1 MILRTAATLLVSTL
15 AMQLHAAPLSE
26 KQIQFLGPI
35 PTYNSIKPN
44 NTAHQSKIILT
55 LLPNLQSSSDT
66 LSVFGKD
73 IKWQSLAD
81 INALTLPG
89 MQVLKF
95 NFATT
100 RFVQGKLKISGIKK
114 AHVFLNGALL
124 SGDESYDLNVATGD
138 HQVIV
143 IAEQVDNW
151 NEVSVDYSPNSEHDL
166 ITLHNNDKV
175 ALSAKQL
182 FDAPTISALS
192 TSPNGR
198 FYITTEQHYSD
209 LSGNTPITETLLK
222 QQNGTTVYR
231 LDGVA
236 ANNIAWRNDS
246 KQIAYAQDQQL
257 KILNLN
263 TMTTQVIAEKLDGA
277 SSFEY
282 FDDSTLIF
290 SWSNSPS
297 DSNSLVKHYQGL
309 EDRWSYART
318 NTQIYLLD
326 INSGL
331 INALTEGK
339 LSHNLEDHDAKRNTI
354 LVSRTLQDYKAPP
367 HMLTELL
374 EIDLADGKQKQL
386 GSYRTYNKARYAKD
400 GLYIVAGPDFAGG
413 IGKALPDGMLANNYD
428 GQLFWLDRNGK
439 NPKPLSKNFN
449 PAIGEIKVLSND
461 DVVLLV
467 TDKDTKQLYLFDKSK
482 SHFKH
487 IDTGL
492 DVVDQFDTTDSSQAD
507 LLVAGTQATVPQ
519 QLKRISVSNNKAN
532 LLWDSQKL
540 AYQNSEIAKLEEFNF
555 TNKSGV
561 EIKGRVYLPHDLD
574 KTKRY
579 PALVYYY
586 GGTSPVSRAFTGRY
600 PFNLWAAHGYVV
612 YVLQP
617 TGATGFGQEFSA
629 QHVNAWG
636 ENTAQDIIDGTK
648 AFTQTYSFV
657 DPKRIGNL
665 GASYGGFMT
674 MLLATKTDMF
684 SASIAHAGI
693 SNITSYWGQGWWGYL
708 YSGEASKTSFPWNNP
723 TLYSQHSPVF
733 HADKVQTPLLL
744 IHGDADT
751 NVPPGESH
759 NMYTALKILGRDVE
773 LIEYKGANHQI
784 LARDRRFQ
792 WWDTMLAYFDMHLK
806 DQPQWWQ
813 SIYKK

>member
-26 KQIQFLGPI
+26 QQIQFLGPI

-44 NTAHQSKIILT
+44 NTAHQSKIIQT
-55 LLPNLQSSSDT
+55 LLPRLQSSSDA
-66 LSVFGKD
+66 LSVFGND
-73 IKWQSLAD
+73 IEWQSLAD

-89 MQVLKF
+89 MQALKF
-95 NFATT
+95 NFSTT
-100 RFVQGKLKISGIKK
+100 RFVQGKLKISGVKK

-124 SGDESYDLNVATGD
+124 SGNESYDLYAATGD
-138 HQVIV
+138 HQIIV
-143 IAEQVDNW
+143 VTEQVNNW
-151 NEVSVDYSPNSEHDL
+151 NDVSIDYTPSSEHDQ
-166 ITLHNNDKV
+166 ITLHNNKKI

-192 TSPNGR
+192 ISPNGR
-198 FYITTEQHYSD
+198 FYITTERHYSD
-209 LSGNTPITETLLK
+209 LNGNTPVTDTLLK
-222 QQNGTTVYR
+222 QQDGTTIYR
-231 LDGVA
+231 LDGVTA
-236 ANNIAWRNDS
+236 SNTAWRNDS
-246 KQIAYAQDQQL
+246 KQLAYVQDQQL
-257 KILNLN
+257 KALNLS
-263 TMTTQVIAEKLDGA
+263 TMTTEVIAEKLDGA
-277 SSFEY
+277 SGFEY
-282 FDDSTLIF
+282 FDDTTLIF

-309 EDRWSYART
+309 EDRWSYERT

-339 LSHNLEDHDAKRNTI
+339 LSHHLEDHDAQRNTI

-374 EIDLADGKQKQL
+374 EIDLADGKQTQL
-386 GSYRTYNKARYAKD
+386 GSYRTFNKARYAKD

-428 GQLFWLDRNGK
+428 GQLFWLDKTGK

-449 PAIGEIKVLSND
+449 PAIGEVKVLSND
-461 DVVLLV
+461 DAVLLV

-482 SHFKH
+482 SHFKQ

-492 DVVDQFDTTDSSQAD
+492 DVVDKFDITHSNKAD
-507 LLVAGTQATVPQ
+507 LLVAGTQASVPQ
-519 QLKRISVSNNKAN
+519 QLKRISVSNNKTR

-540 AYQNSEIAKLEEFNF
+540 AYKNSDIAKLEEFNF

-561 EIKGRVYLPHDLD
+561 EIEGRVYLPHDLD

-600 PFNLWAAHGYVV
+600 PFNLWAANGYVV

-617 TGATGFGQEFSA
+617 TGATGFGQKFSA

-708 YSGEASKTSFPWNNP
+708 YSGEASKNSFPWNNP

-733 HADKVQTPLLL
+733 HADKIKTPLLL

-759 NMYTALKILGRDVE
+759 NMYTALKILGKDVE

-806 DQPQWWQ
+806 DQPQWWEY
-813 SIYKK
+813 IYKK